1 MRPTLI
7 GGIYGDSMQ
16 KDQNLNNQRMKF
28 VKTAEKRTGKPG
40 YTLMIA
46 KANFGSETA
55 KKEVIIG

>member
-7 GGIYGDSMQ
+7 GGLYGQSMH
-16 KDQNLNNQRMKF
+16 KDQNLDEERKKF
-28 VKTAEKRTGKPG
+28 IKTAERRGGKAG

-46 KANFGSETA
+46 KVNFGTEAA